1 MTAKRTVAQ
10 LLAEYASIL
19 DELRDRKIVRSSNNP
34 LSDYA
39 ELLFCNAYGW
49 AREGNSA
56 SGHDAT
62 DALGVRYQIKARRI
76 TPHNRSRQLSAIR
89 NLDKGPFDFL
99 AGLVVDQIFQV
110 VRAALIP
117 VSVVRHA
124 SDHVV
129 HTNSWKFLLRNDVWK
144 MDGVLDVTDKIRNA
158 AAELNTLD

>member
-1 MTAKRTVAQ
+1 MTAKRTIAQ
-10 LLAEYASIL
+10 LLADYASIL

-39 ELLFCNAYGW
+39 ELLFCNAYDW

-56 SGHDAT
+56 SGYDAT
-62 DALGVRYQIKARRI
+62 DAFGMRYQIKARRI

-99 AGLVVDQIFQV
+99 AGLLVDQTFQV

-117 VSVVRHA
+117 VSVVRHE
-124 SDHVV
+124 SDHSD
-129 HTNSWKFLLRNDVWK
+129 HTNSWKFLLRDDVWK
-144 MDGVLDVTDKIRNA
+144 MEGVLDVTDKVRNA
-158 AAELNTLD
+158 AAQLNTLD